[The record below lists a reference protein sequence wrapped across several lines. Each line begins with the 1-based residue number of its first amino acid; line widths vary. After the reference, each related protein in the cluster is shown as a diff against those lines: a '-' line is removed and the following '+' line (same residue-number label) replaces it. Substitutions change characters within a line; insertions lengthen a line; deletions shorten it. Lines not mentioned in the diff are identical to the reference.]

1 LREKWTTTLE
11 PPQLVLPSLHRAQ
24 NSALGPST
32 RRRAAL
38 ETPTRMDAARDATVA
53 AVFFWWV

>member
-1 LREKWTTTLE
+1 
-11 PPQLVLPSLHRAQ
+11 LVLPSLHRAQ